1 MPVLLIKQ
9 KILFIK
15 TPLNNWSRDI
25 FLLFEC
31 WLNKSF
37 MSTFFTLSLSLCN
50 HRKTFYGDSKWMHL
64 NDSVFGTCVKVKK
77 HRHTAHLW
85 QTKKSPLVSFT
96 PNQSVIVWKYF
107 CMTPLP
113 TQKAIFEN
121 LVQQLI
127 FEVQVVAK
135 IITGILQNN
144 KIKCVL

>member
-1 MPVLLIKQ
+1 
-9 KILFIK
+9 
-15 TPLNNWSRDI
+15 
-25 FLLFEC
+25 
-31 WLNKSF
+31 
-37 MSTFFTLSLSLCN
+37 
-50 HRKTFYGDSKWMHL
+50 MHL
-64 NDSVFGTCVKVKK
+64 NDPVFGTLCQSEKV
-77 HRHTAHLW
+77 
-85 QTKKSPLVSFT
+85 QTHSTSLANEKSPLVSFT

-144 KIKCVL
+144 KLFMLLYVIFHQL